1 MNDIENKV
9 KQVAETPRNDFE
21 TRYEQISDRLVAR
34 EPKQQRKPFVWKK
47 CIAVMAT
54 LVIIISAVIASVF
67 LLQPEEPR
75 YLMADISITNSN
87 QIEYE
92 ESISNIQLNVLNL
105 SEQSIDDYKLYE
117 TKTEHNIV
125 GGQVA
130 FNGTSNNDFYQAEIK
145 IYSANVELELDT
157 YTEYIST
164 HDLNGRTFYYK
175 ENGTEGP
182 FNKISCY
189 YTGDD
194 FSMVVDYKG
203 VTGDVWGLLNLLIKT
218 N

>member
-1 MNDIENKV
+1 MNDIENKI

-21 TRYEQISDRLVAR
+21 TRYEQINDRLVAR

-47 CIAVMAT
+47 CIAVMTT
-54 LVIIISAVIASVF
+54 LVIIISAIITSV
-67 LLQPEEPR
+67 LLLKPDETR
-75 YLMADISITNSN
+75 YLMTDINKIQSTETEFNT
-87 QIEYE
+87 QIKNAKLDIIDT
-92 ESISNIQLNVLNL
+92 SQQSVNI
-105 SEQSIDDYKLYE
+105 YYLYE
-117 TKTEHNIV
+117 SKTDNNIV
-125 GGQVA
+125 GGYTE
-130 FNGTSNNDFYQAEIK
+130 FSGTSNNDFYQVIIE
-145 IYSANVELELDT
+145 IYSANVDFST
-157 YTEYIST
+157 NDYIGYTST

-175 ENGTEGP
+175 ENGMEGP

>member
-1 MNDIENKV
+1 MNDIENKI

-21 TRYEQISDRLVAR
+21 TRYEQINDRLVAR

-54 LVIIISAVIASVF
+54 FIIIISAIVTSV
-67 LLQPEEPR
+67 LLLKPEETR
-75 YLMADISITNSN
+75 YLIADINHILSTETEYTQGIANINLDIVDLTEQTITAT
-87 QIEYE
+87 
-92 ESISNIQLNVLNL
+92 L
-105 SEQSIDDYKLYE
+105 LYE
-117 TKTEHNIV
+117 SKNDKKIV
-125 GGQVA
+125 GGQID
-130 FNGTSNNDFYQAEIK
+130 FNGTSNNDFYQVIIE
-145 IYSANVELELDT
+145 IYSANVELELNT
-157 YTEYIST
+157 YTEYTST

>member
-21 TRYEQISDRLVAR
+21 TRYEQINGRLVAR

-54 LVIIISAVIASVF
+54 FVIIISAVIASVF
-67 LLQPEEPR
+67 LFQPEEPR
-75 YLMADISITNSN
+75 YLMTDINKIQSTAIEYNHEIEKINLDIIDLSN
-87 QIEYE
+87 QT
-92 ESISNIQLNVLNL
+92 ISSSLIFYSKSDNKV
-105 SEQSIDDYKLYE
+105 
-117 TKTEHNIV
+117 V
-125 GGQVA
+125 GGETG

-145 IYSANVELELDT
+145 IYANNVTFDT
-157 YTEYIST
+157 QSFEKYEKT
-164 HDLNGRTFYYK
+164 HYLNGRTFYYK
-175 ENGTEGP
+175 ENGMEGP

>member
-1 MNDIENKV
+1 MEIY
-9 KQVAETPRNDFE
+9 PRG
-21 TRYEQISDRLVAR
+21 RRA
-34 EPKQQRKPFVWKK
+34 
-47 CIAVMAT
+47 
-54 LVIIISAVIASVF
+54 
-67 LLQPEEPR
+67 
-75 YLMADISITNSN
+75 
-87 QIEYE
+87 
-92 ESISNIQLNVLNL
+92 
-105 SEQSIDDYKLYE
+105 
-117 TKTEHNIV
+117 
-125 GGQVA
+125 
-130 FNGTSNNDFYQAEIK
+130 
-145 IYSANVELELDT
+145 
-157 YTEYIST
+157 T

>member
-1 MNDIENKV
+1 MNDIENKI

-21 TRYEQISDRLVAR
+21 TRYEQINDRLVAR

-47 CIAVMAT
+47 CIAVMTT
-54 LVIIISAVIASVF
+54 LVIIISAIITSV
-67 LLQPEEPR
+67 LLLKPDETR
-75 YLMADISITNSN
+75 YLMTDILIESSN
-87 QIEYE
+87 QLEYE
-92 ESISNIQLNVLNL
+92 ESIENISLDILNIE
-105 SEQSIDDYKLYE
+105 EQTVEEYKLYK
-117 TKTEHNIV
+117 TKNENKIV
-125 GGQVA
+125 GACLQ
-130 FNGTSNNDFYQAEIK
+130 FNGSSNSDFYQAEIK
-145 IYSANVELELDT
+145 IYSAKVNFETIT
-157 YTEYIST
+157 YEGYTST

-175 ENGTEGP
+175 ENGMEGP